1 MDRCAQCRTELDQ
14 PELGR
19 RRRYCSRACQARAYR
34 ARKRTRPAVRVERP
48 SALTPARITAAAIAL
63 ADTAGLQELTMRRL
77 ATALG
82 VATMSLYRHFA
93 NRDALIQAMTDTVAG
108 ELEPGD
114 TTLGWRERLAH
125 EAREEWRLYRRHPWV
140 LQVLATTRPP
150 LGPNTLGSVE
160 RSLEAA
166 AAAGFPAEAV
176 MTVYL
181 AVSGIVQGIAL
192 LPVAERVVAHE
203 TGQTIEAWW
212 EAQSARLTELLDP
225 ADFPRIVRQPAGGPF
240 ADFDAVLE
248 FALDALLT
256 GIQARL
262 ERGAA

>member
-1 MDRCAQCRTELDQ
+1 VDRCAQCGRQIDQ
-14 PELGR
+14 PSRGR

-34 ARKRTRPAVRVERP
+34 DRKRTRPAARVERP

-63 ADTAGLQELTMRRL
+63 ADADGLRELSMRRL

-108 ELEPGD
+108 ELRPSD
-114 TTLGWRERLAH
+114 SALGWRERLSH

-140 LQVLATTRPP
+140 LQVLASTRPP
-150 LGPNTLGSVE
+150 LGPNTLGNVE
-160 RSLEAA
+160 RALDAA
-166 AAAGFPAEAV
+166 ASAGLPAEAA

-181 AVSGIVQGIAL
+181 ASSGIVQGIAL
-192 LPVAERVVAHE
+192 LPTSEQEVADASGVS
-203 TGQTIEAWW
+203 IEEWW
-212 EAQSARLTELLDP
+212 EAQTSHLVETLDP
-225 ADFPRIVRQPAGGPF
+225 AAFPRLARQPAGGAF
-240 ADFDAVLE
+240 TDFDAVFE

-256 GIQARL
+256 GVQSRL
-262 ERGAA
+262 ER